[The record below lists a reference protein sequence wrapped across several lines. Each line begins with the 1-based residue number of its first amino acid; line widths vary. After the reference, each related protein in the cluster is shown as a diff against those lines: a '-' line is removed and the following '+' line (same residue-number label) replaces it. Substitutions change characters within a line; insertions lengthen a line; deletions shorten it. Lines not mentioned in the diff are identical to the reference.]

1 MKRFQAIAAATVLT
15 AMASAGSASTVV
27 NGSFEDVSGGSVLLN
42 NGSWVVYDTLPGW
55 TTIDGN
61 GIEVQTNPTLG
72 SIDAQD
78 GNRYVELDS
87 HPGGNSNSTMR
98 QQISLGVGE
107 YRLSFFYSPR
117 TTDASTN
124 GIFYSVSEA
133 ISGGLDLTYGQVSG
147 PSGTYPRTVWT
158 EVIATFTVATAGLFN
173 LDFGATGRADTYGGL
188 IDNVSIAPVPLPAGA
203 VLLLTALGGLA
214 VARKRKTA

>member
-124 GIFYSVSEA
+124 GIFYTADGARWPGGRPEA
-133 ISGGLDLTYGQVSG
+133 QDGLTG
-147 PSGTYPRTVWT
+147 PTTGP
-158 EVIATFTVATAGLFN
+158 N
-173 LDFGATGRADTYGGL
+173 LAR
-188 IDNVSIAPVPLPAGA
+188 
-203 VLLLTALGGLA
+203 LLLRHGG
-214 VARKRKTA
+214 